1 MQQSLDKVGAT
12 RYYAQLATA
21 YNHMPLGKPVQ
32 ADLTR
37 YATGKAVDGSFTL
50 IAREEA
56 NIRQNPGG
64 ALHRVAEKGVWAQW
78 LAARTGQS
86 FCQEIENGALRVG

>member
-1 MQQSLDKVGAT
+1 MPRSPPLLRPSCSQSLDKVGAT
-12 RYYAQLATA
+12 RYYAQLATT
-21 YNHMPLGKPVQ
+21 YNHTPLGKPVQ

-56 NIRQNPGG
+56 NIRQNP
-64 ALHRVAEKGVWAQW
+64 V
-78 LAARTGQS
+78 ARTTELLKKVFGR
-86 FCQEIENGALRVG
+86 NG

>member
-1 MQQSLDKVGAT
+1 MKHTTSAQLTTAFASIMQQSLDKVGAT
-12 RYYAQLATA
+12 RYYAQLAIT

-56 NIRQNPGG
+56 NIRQNP
-64 ALHRVAEKGVWAQW
+64 V
-78 LAARTGQS
+78 ARTTELLKKVFGR
-86 FCQEIENGALRVG
+86 NG